1 MKGVF
6 RLGII
11 VVLVLF
17 CCAQASFA
25 APSSLSTGLIAWW
38 PFNGN
43 GADATGHGYD
53 LNLVGNPTFAPGRFG
68 QAISLNGTG
77 DQYAVRPGNDAAFN
91 FGSGDFTVAIW
102 AYFNQHLDE
111 QTLIEKWTGDGGP
124 GWTLTTPIDAYQLAS
139 DVYSGFGDYD
149 PGHWHMYLAEKSG
162 DTAYL
167 YFDTTLIASAFAR
180 DLGTPS
186 DPLLIGRRNAADG
199 RIFGVDGML
208 DDAAIWDRALSD
220 SEIALLYQNG
230 VTSTPEP
237 ASLTLLIV
245 GGMTG
250 GALRRYW
257 KRG

>member
-17 CCAQASFA
+17 CCAQVSFA
-25 APSSLSTGLIAWW
+25 APSSLSNGLIAWW

-43 GADATGHGYD
+43 GADATGHGYN
-53 LNLVGNPTFAPGRFG
+53 LTLVGSPTFAPGRFG

-77 DQYAVRPGNDAAFN
+77 DQYAVRPGDDAAFN

-102 AYFNQHLDE
+102 AYFNQHNVE
-111 QTLIEKWTGDGGP
+111 QTLMEKWTGDSGP
-124 GWTLTTPIDAYQLAS
+124 GWTLTTPQDWYQLAPEI
-139 DVYSGFGDYD
+139 YSGFGGYD
-149 PGHWHMYLAEKSG
+149 PGNWHMYLAERNG
-162 DTAYL
+162 GTAYL
-167 YFDTTLIASAFAR
+167 YFDTILINSVPAI
-180 DLGTPS
+180 DLDAVL
-186 DPLLIGRRNAADG
+186 DPLLIGRRDQADG

-245 GGMTG
+245 GGMAG